1 MFESESGFDEGVDSE
16 RSPTVLSCA
25 AMALEVAQTCL
36 SQVEIFV
43 QHSLNRQKNSKQEVT
58 ARGSQWS
65 KRVHTA
71 WVKVCVGY

>member
-58 ARGSQWS
+58 ARGAPSG
-65 KRVHTA
+65 
-71 WVKVCVGY
+71 VGVFTQPG